1 MIDNSMLDSSLVA
14 MLNSNMFL
22 KDENLM
28 NTLRGSVAET
38 IKKVN
43 NELQDLDGKII
54 TNSVNHQMLDNK
66 LKNFVRDIKQVC
78 DCYLDNCYYLFFYK
92 IMLQYLQKYKK
103 G

>member
-1 MIDNSMLDSSLVA
+1 MIDNSMLDSSLIA

-43 NELQDLDGKII
+43 NELQDLDGKIV
-54 TNSVNHQMLDNK
+54 TNSINHQMLDNK

-78 DCYLDNCYYLFFYK
+78 DRYLDNCYY
-92 IMLQYLQKYKK
+92 
-103 G
+103 

>member
-43 NELQDLDGKII
+43 NELQDLDGKTV
-54 TNSVNHQMLDNK
+54 TNSINHQMLDNK
-66 LKNFVRDIKQVC
+66 LKNFVRDIRQVC
-78 DCYLDNCYYLFFYK
+78 DRYLDNCY
-92 IMLQYLQKYKK
+92 
-103 G
+103 

>member
-43 NELQDLDGKII
+43 NELQDLDGKIV
-54 TNSVNHQMLDNK
+54 TNSINHQMLDNK
-66 LKNFVRDIKQVC
+66 LKNFIRDIKQVC
-78 DCYLDNCYYLFFYK
+78 DRYLDNCYY
-92 IMLQYLQKYKK
+92 
-103 G
+103 

>member
-28 NTLRGSVAET
+28 DTLRGSVAET

-43 NELQDLDGKII
+43 NELQDLDSKIV
-54 TNSVNHQMLDNK
+54 TNSINHQMLDNK

-78 DCYLDNCYYLFFYK
+78 DRYLDNCYY
-92 IMLQYLQKYKK
+92 
-103 G
+103 

>member
-43 NELQDLDGKII
+43 NELQDLDSKIV
-54 TNSVNHQMLDNK
+54 TNSINHQMLDNK
-66 LKNFVRDIKQVC
+66 LENFVRDIRQVC
-78 DCYLDNCYYLFFYK
+78 DRYLDNCYY
-92 IMLQYLQKYKK
+92 
-103 G
+103 

>member
-38 IKKVN
+38 IKQVN
-43 NELQDLDGKII
+43 NELQDLEGKTV
-54 TNSVNHQMLDNK
+54 TNSINHQMFDHK
-66 LKNFVRDIKQVC
+66 LENFVRDIRQVC
-78 DCYLDNCYYLFFYK
+78 DRYLDNCYY
-92 IMLQYLQKYKK
+92 
-103 G
+103 

>member
-43 NELQDLDGKII
+43 SELQDLDGKIV
-54 TNSVNHQMLDNK
+54 TNSINHQMLDHK
-66 LKNFVRDIKQVC
+66 LENFVRDIRQVC
-78 DCYLDNCYYLFFYK
+78 DRYLDNCYY
-92 IMLQYLQKYKK
+92 
-103 G
+103 

>member
-1 MIDNSMLDSSLVA
+1 MIDNSMLVSSLVA

-78 DCYLDNCYYLFFYK
+78 DRYLDNCYY
-92 IMLQYLQKYKK
+92 
-103 G
+103 

>member
-38 IKKVN
+38 VKKVN
-43 NELQDLDGKII
+43 NELQDLDGKIV
-54 TNSVNHQMLDNK
+54 TNSINHQMLDNK

-78 DCYLDNCYYLFFYK
+78 DRYLDNCYY
-92 IMLQYLQKYKK
+92 
-103 G
+103 

>member
-38 IKKVN
+38 IKQVN
-43 NELQDLDGKII
+43 NELQDLEGKIV
-54 TNSVNHQMLDNK
+54 TNSINHQMLDNK
-66 LKNFVRDIKQVC
+66 LKNFIRDIKQVC
-78 DCYLDNCYYLFFYK
+78 DRYLDNCYY
-92 IMLQYLQKYKK
+92 
-103 G
+103 

>member
-43 NELQDLDGKII
+43 NELQDLDSKIV
-54 TNSVNHQMLDNK
+54 TNSINHQMLDNK

-78 DCYLDNCYYLFFYK
+78 DRYLDNCYY
-92 IMLQYLQKYKK
+92 
-103 G
+103 

>member
-43 NELQDLDGKII
+43 NELQDLDGKIV
-54 TNSVNHQMLDNK
+54 TNSINHQMLDNK
-66 LKNFVRDIKQVC
+66 LKSFVRDIRQVC
-78 DCYLDNCYYLFFYK
+78 DRYLDNCYY
-92 IMLQYLQKYKK
+92 
-103 G
+103 

>member
-38 IKKVN
+38 IKQVN
-43 NELQDLDGKII
+43 NELQDLEDKIV
-54 TNSVNHQMLDNK
+54 TNSINHQMLNNK
-66 LKNFVRDIKQVC
+66 LENFVRDIKQVC
-78 DCYLDNCYYLFFYK
+78 DRYLDNCYY
-92 IMLQYLQKYKK
+92 
-103 G
+103 

>member
-43 NELQDLDGKII
+43 NELQDLDGKIV
-54 TNSVNHQMLDNK
+54 TNSINHQMLDNK
-66 LKNFVRDIKQVC
+66 LENFVRDIRQVC
-78 DCYLDNCYYLFFYK
+78 DRY
-92 IMLQYLQKYKK
+92 
-103 G
+103 

>member
-22 KDENLM
+22 KNENLM
-28 NTLRGSVAET
+28 DTLRGSVAET

-43 NELQDLDGKII
+43 NELQDLDSKIV
-54 TNSVNHQMLDNK
+54 TNSINHQMLDNK

-78 DCYLDNCYYLFFYK
+78 DRYLDNCYY
-92 IMLQYLQKYKK
+92 
-103 G
+103 

>member
-43 NELQDLDGKII
+43 NELQVLDGKIV
-54 TNSVNHQMLDNK
+54 TNSINHQMLDNK

-78 DCYLDNCYYLFFYK
+78 DRYLDNCYY
-92 IMLQYLQKYKK
+92 
-103 G
+103 

>member
-28 NTLRGSVAET
+28 NTLRDSVAET
-38 IKKVN
+38 IKKAN
-43 NELQDLDGKII
+43 NELQDLDGKIV
-54 TNSVNHQMLDNK
+54 TNSINHQMLDNK

-78 DCYLDNCYYLFFYK
+78 DRYLDNCYY
-92 IMLQYLQKYKK
+92 
-103 G
+103 

>member
-28 NTLRGSVAET
+28 DTLRGSVAET

-43 NELQDLDGKII
+43 NELQDLDGKIV
-54 TNSVNHQMLDNK
+54 TNSINHQMLDNK
-66 LKNFVRDIKQVC
+66 LENFVRDIRQVC
-78 DCYLDNCYYLFFYK
+78 DRYLDICYY
-92 IMLQYLQKYKK
+92 
-103 G
+103 

>member
-38 IKKVN
+38 IKQVN
-43 NELQDLDGKII
+43 NELQDLDGKIV
-54 TNSVNHQMLDNK
+54 TNSINHQMLDNK

-78 DCYLDNCYYLFFYK
+78 DRYLDNCYY
-92 IMLQYLQKYKK
+92 
-103 G
+103 

>member
-28 NTLRGSVAET
+28 NTLRDSVAET

-43 NELQDLDGKII
+43 NELQDLDGKIV
-54 TNSVNHQMLDNK
+54 TNSINHQMLDNK
-66 LKNFVRDIKQVC
+66 LKNFVCDIKQVC
-78 DCYLDNCYYLFFYK
+78 DRYLDNCYY
-92 IMLQYLQKYKK
+92 
-103 G
+103 

>member
-14 MLNSNMFL
+14 ILNSNMFL

-43 NELQDLDGKII
+43 NELQDLDGKIV
-54 TNSVNHQMLDNK
+54 TNSINHQMLDNK

-78 DCYLDNCYYLFFYK
+78 DRYLDNCYY
-92 IMLQYLQKYKK
+92 
-103 G
+103 

>member
-38 IKKVN
+38 IKQVN
-43 NELQDLDGKII
+43 NELQDLEGKIV
-54 TNSVNHQMLDNK
+54 TNSINHQMLNNK
-66 LKNFVRDIKQVC
+66 LENFVRDIKQVC
-78 DCYLDNCYYLFFYK
+78 DRYLDNCYY
-92 IMLQYLQKYKK
+92 
-103 G
+103 

>member
-43 NELQDLDGKII
+43 NELQDLDGKIV
-54 TNSVNHQMLDNK
+54 TNSINHQILDNK

-78 DCYLDNCYYLFFYK
+78 DRYLDNCYY
-92 IMLQYLQKYKK
+92 
-103 G
+103 

>member
-43 NELQDLDGKII
+43 NELQDLDGKIV
-54 TNSVNHQMLDNK
+54 TNSINHQMLDNK
-66 LKNFVRDIKQVC
+66 LKNFICDIKQVC
-78 DCYLDNCYYLFFYK
+78 DRYLDNCYY
-92 IMLQYLQKYKK
+92 
-103 G
+103 

>member
-22 KDENLM
+22 KDENLI

-43 NELQDLDGKII
+43 NELQDLDGKIV
-54 TNSVNHQMLDNK
+54 TNSINHQMLDNK
-66 LKNFVRDIKQVC
+66 LKNFVRDIRQVC
-78 DCYLDNCYYLFFYK
+78 DRYLDNCYY
-92 IMLQYLQKYKK
+92 
-103 G
+103 

>member
-38 IKKVN
+38 IKQVN
-43 NELQDLDGKII
+43 NELQDLEGKIV
-54 TNSVNHQMLDNK
+54 TNSINYQMLNNK
-66 LKNFVRDIKQVC
+66 LENFVRDIRQVC
-78 DCYLDNCYYLFFYK
+78 DRYLDNCYY
-92 IMLQYLQKYKK
+92 
-103 G
+103 

>member
-43 NELQDLDGKII
+43 NELQDLDGKIV
-54 TNSVNHQMLDNK
+54 TNSINHQMLDNK

-78 DCYLDNCYYLFFYK
+78 DLYLDNCYY
-92 IMLQYLQKYKK
+92 
-103 G
+103 

>member
-14 MLNSNMFL
+14 MLNSNIFL

-43 NELQDLDGKII
+43 NELQDLDGKIV
-54 TNSVNHQMLDNK
+54 TNSINHQMLDNK

-78 DCYLDNCYYLFFYK
+78 DRYLDNCYY
-92 IMLQYLQKYKK
+92 
-103 G
+103 